1 MGLFDSIKKQL
12 RKVIEWDN
20 EDGSLI
26 AYKYPLVDRDEIMKK
41 SVLVVSE
48 GQKAIFVQEGKLA
61 DVFTPGTYKLD
72 DIKNIPILTKLY
84 NWKYA
89 WESPYKGDIYFV
101 STKQFIDLKWGTAN
115 PVMMRDQDFGMVRVR
130 GFGKYSFSLGDPTE
144 AMSELFGGLATLS
157 VKKVENYFR
166 SIITSGLS
174 TAIAKSNIAALDLSS
189 NYDALSRM
197 AKDIVREEM
206 AKVGIKIDSVII
218 ENLSLPEEVEKM
230 MDKRTSIGVMNGSMN
245 DYATMETIGAMRDA
259 AKTPNSMAGMGVGLG
274 AGMGL
279 GGIFAGKMAG
289 ATEKV
294 SSNNLD
300 SKVCAE
306 CGAEMKKNAKFCPIC
321 GKAATTVD
329 GKTCP
334 NCGAKVSAN
343 AKFCPE
349 CGKAIADIKCPK
361 CGKTVSAG
369 VKFCPECG
377 EKIK

>member
-20 EDGSLI
+20 EDGRLI
-26 AYKYPLVDRDEIMKK
+26 AYKYPLTDRDEIMRK

-48 GQKAIFVQEGKLA
+48 GQKAIFVQEGKMA
-61 DVFTPGTYKLD
+61 DVFSPGTYKLD

-157 VKKVENYFR
+157 VTKVENYFR

-174 TAIAKSNIAALDLSS
+174 TAIAKSNIAVLDLAS
-189 NYDALSRM
+189 NYETLSKM
-197 AKDIVREEM
+197 AKDVVREEM

-300 SKVCAE
+300 SKVCTE

-321 GKAATTVD
+321 GKPAKAD

-349 CGKAIADIKCPK
+349 CGKAIADITCPK
-361 CGKTVSAG
+361 CGKTVAAG